1 MADDKTT
8 AQEAEALAESSK
20 QAERQLSRLGQSMSK
35 TVNQAGKLNTA
46 VNKNERS
53 YKSLFKTL
61 FKGTESLGDMGNAV
75 KSTTDK
81 FVELALKGKQGALG
95 MQIEMRKLAED
106 TVRLA
111 KRTDDARNTINNLTG
126 EYRDLQSGMR
136 KIQDSI
142 ARLNDQQRKG
152 AISSANYTKEIA
164 KLNAEQAELDNR
176 AAVVEHSLEAQGKEL
191 YRLNREMVDHH
202 QRSINMIKDM
212 RAAERE
218 AMRLKGGFSTLK
230 AEMLEYA
237 DEKLFSWLDRS
248 KAIENLKKSVT
259 LLGEGYAKIA
269 DQYEINRRLD
279 EQYGRTATF
288 GLKGMGDAFAH
299 AEGNAASFAATSLRL
314 RMDVKEV
321 AEIGGQIQARKLGIF
336 GAKDANEANENIR
349 MLTDTVA
356 SFTRIT
362 GVDAPTALDALQR
375 RMESTG
381 LSAKDANAE
390 LMDMYVTLRQMQGGI
405 ENDVVGLDDMVR
417 LIEAAS
423 AASDSYVVDSRLM
436 TQAMRAAA
444 NEAERLGGSRKLAMK
459 SAEATGKFVGGGGEV
474 SGKSSVA
481 TYMATR
487 RLIKDM
493 MVDPTPFLKGMNEQQ
508 QKYVEG
514 IMAEVRSGKILEHQ
528 AAPLIEKA
536 MGGTDEM
543 TKRKFA
549 ELQRMYAK
557 SGMKYSLMA
566 EELGMEE
573 SEVRVMYS
581 SMEDAINNQKRMQQY
596 LDVYGKESD
605 KQPLSEF
612 MSKHYESVEDA
623 IKGMKFSGNDLKV
636 KMLRK
641 KFNISEK
648 AATEYLKMGGPTA
661 EGDTKTEAQKRAL
674 LYKAFD
680 PSERAKETAQRLR
693 AMRSATTDSTK
704 LKQSVTDALMKEY
717 NISKD
722 NTKAVEEA
730 NKIAEEMVA
739 GNDNLEE
746 PLKSLAATSSKE
758 ITTAES
764 HLVAAQA
771 TNQILSKIYE
781 ALPDWLKPAA
791 EHARGNGPGLDAA
804 KTIGYT
810 IATVLSLKF
819 GPRFI
824 NTLYGVLKTSL
835 PSREWLTVLKNLGGK
850 FGGKGQI
857 AKGTGMAG
865 QVVETTATDLAR
877 KGAGQV
883 AATGAKEA
891 AETAA
896 GEAAKAAAKGGAEAA
911 AKSAAKTTAES
922 VAKSAAKSAAKSGAA
937 VVAKNT
943 GKSLAK
949 TLGKKA
955 LGAVGIAFE
964 GVSAYMENQELDA
977 RKDLSEAEKS
987 KRKWKNWIKAGGS
1000 AVGGIVGGIAGSA
1013 AGPVGTFA
1021 GGVGGSMAGGAGA
1034 SWLADQFLGE
1044 DEETGAAAAAMEAG
1058 EKPATMEESRVPEYL
1073 KIIADNTGQYASY
1086 LKEEQR
1092 YRLLK
1097 GALPTAGTFN
1107 DIASAGLNY
1116 TSSAQPAFIRGAVDE
1131 SRPRLGGAGKGPSD
1145 YEMDLDPSTF
1155 NESEDSVMVKFNN
1168 LTTLMAILKK
1178 KEATMKGT

>member
-8 AQEAEALAESSK
+8 AQETEALADSSK
-20 QAERQLSRLGQSMSK
+20 QAERQLNRLGQSMSK
-35 TVNQAGKLNTA
+35 TVNQASKLNTA

-53 YKSLFKTL
+53 YKALFKTI
-61 FKGTESLGDMGNAV
+61 FKGTESLEDMEGAV

-81 FVELALKGKQGALG
+81 FVEMALKGKQGALG
-95 MQIEMRKLAED
+95 MQVEMRKLAEA
-106 TVRLA
+106 TVGLA
-111 KRTDDARNTINNLTG
+111 KKTEDAKGTISNLTS
-126 EYRDLQSGMR
+126 EYKDLQSGMR
-136 KIQDSI
+136 QIKDSI
-142 ARLNDQQRKG
+142 AKLNDQQRKG
-152 AISSANYTKEIA
+152 AISSAYYAKEIS

-176 AAVVEHSLEAQGKEL
+176 AVSVEHSLKEQGSEL
-191 YRLNREMVDHH
+191 YRLNRTMVEHH
-202 QRSINMIKDM
+202 QRSINMINGM
-212 RAAERE
+212 RASERE
-218 AMRLKGGFSTLK
+218 AMRLKGGLSLLK

-237 DEKLFSWLDRS
+237 DGKLFSWLDRS
-248 KAIENLKKSVT
+248 KAIENLKKSVA
-259 LLGEGYAKIA
+259 LLGEGYAKVA

-288 GLKGMGDAFAH
+288 GIKGMGDAFMQ
-299 AEGNAASFAATSLRL
+299 AEGNAASFAATSYRL
-314 RMDVKEV
+314 KMDIKDV

-336 GAKDANEANENIR
+336 GAKDANEANDNIR

-362 GVDAPTALDALQR
+362 GVDATTALDALQR

-487 RLIKDM
+487 NLIKDM

-508 QKYVEG
+508 KKYVEG
-514 IMAEVRSGKILEHQ
+514 IMAEVRSGEILEHQ

-581 SMEDAINNQKRMQQY
+581 SMEDAIENQKRVQGY
-596 LDVYGKESD
+596 LDVYSKESE
-605 KQPLSEF
+605 KLPLSEF

-623 IKGMKFSGNDLKV
+623 IKGMKFAGESEEDIHKLKV
-636 KMLRK
+636 EMLRN

-661 EGDTKTEAQKRAL
+661 KNDIKTEAQKRQIL
-674 LYKAFD
+674 SKAFD
-680 PSERAKETAQRLR
+680 PSERAKETAQKLR
-693 AMRSATTDSTK
+693 DMRATTDPAK
-704 LKQSVTDALMKEY
+704 LKDTVTDALMKEY

-722 NTKAVEEA
+722 NVKAVEEVK
-730 NKIAEEMVA
+730 KIAEDMVK
-739 GNDNLEE
+739 GNDALEE

-764 HLVAAQA
+764 HLMASTAG
-771 TNQILSKIYE
+771 NQILAEIRDK
-781 ALPDWLKPAA
+781 LPASWQTLLD
-791 EHARGNGPGLDAA
+791 HATGNGPLPDAA

-824 NTLYGVLKTSL
+824 NTLYGILKTAL

-850 FGGKGQI
+850 SGGKGAGQIAATGGKGQV
-857 AKGTGMAG
+857 AKGAGMTG
-865 QVVETTATDLAR
+865 QVVDTTAVDLTK
-877 KGAGQV
+877 KGAGQI
-883 AATGAKEA
+883 AATGGKEA
-891 AETAA
+891 TESLAKKTTESLAKKGSA
-896 GEAAKAAAKGGAEAA
+896 GAAKGA
-911 AKSAAKTTAES
+911 AK
-922 VAKSAAKSAAKSGAA
+922 G
-937 VVAKNT
+937 
-943 GKSLAK
+943 LAK
-949 TLGKKA
+949 KVLGK
-955 LGAVGIAFE
+955 LGAPIAIAVE
-964 GVSAYMENQELDA
+964 GVSAYMNNQELDT
-977 RKDLSEAEKS
+977 RKDISEAEKS

-1000 AVGGIVGGIAGSA
+1000 AAGGILGGIAGSGL
-1013 AGPVGTFA
+1013 GPVGTFA
-1021 GGVGGSMAGGAGA
+1021 GGVGGSMAGSAGAG
-1034 SWLADQFLGE
+1034 WLADKFLGE
-1044 DEETGAAAAAMEAG
+1044 DVEPGAATAA
-1058 EKPATMEESRVPEYL
+1058 EKVGNEPSTMEQSKVPEYL
-1073 KIIADNTGQYASY
+1073 KLIAANTGQYASY

-1097 GALPTAGTFN
+1097 GSLPTAGTFN
-1107 DIASAGLNY
+1107 DAASAGLNY
-1116 TSSAQPAFIRGAVDE
+1116 KGSNQPAIRGAVDE
-1131 SRPRLGGAGKGPSD
+1131 SRPSLGGAGKGPGE
-1145 YEMDLDPSTF
+1145 YEMDLDPSTY

>member
-8 AQEAEALAESSK
+8 AQEAEALADSSK

-35 TVNQAGKLNTA
+35 TVNLAGKLSTA

-61 FKGTESLGDMGNAV
+61 TKGTDSLGDMEDAV

-81 FVELALKGKQGALG
+81 FVEMALKGKQGALG

-106 TVRLA
+106 TVRLT
-111 KRTDDARNTINNLTG
+111 KRTDDAKNTINNLTG

-136 KIQDSI
+136 KIQESI
-142 ARLNDQQRKG
+142 AKLNDQQRKG
-152 AISSANYTKEIA
+152 TITSAYYAKEIG

-176 AAVVEHSLEAQGKEL
+176 AVSVEHSLKEQGSEL

-212 RAAERE
+212 RASERE
-218 AMRLKGGFSTLK
+218 AMRLKGGFSALK

-248 KAIENLKKSVT
+248 KALENLKKSVT

-288 GLKGMGDAFAH
+288 GLKGMGDAFMQ
-299 AEGNAASFAATSLRL
+299 AEGNAAAFARTSFRL

-336 GAKDANEANENIR
+336 GAKDANEANDNIR

-362 GVDAPTALDALQR
+362 GVDATTALDALQR

-405 ENDVVGLDDMVR
+405 EGDVVGLDDMVK
-417 LIEAAS
+417 LIEQAS

-508 QKYVEG
+508 RRYVEG
-514 IMAEVRSGKILEHQ
+514 IMAEVKSGKILEHQ

-573 SEVRVMYS
+573 SEVRVMYK
-581 SMEDAINNQKRMQQY
+581 SMEDAIENQKRVQGY
-596 LDVYGKESD
+596 LDVYSKESE
-605 KQPLSEF
+605 KLPLSEF

-623 IKGMKFSGNDLKV
+623 IKGMKFAGKKESEVKALKV
-636 KMLRK
+636 QMLRK

-648 AATEYLKMGGPTA
+648 AATEYVEMGGPTA
-661 EGDTKTEAQKRAL
+661 KGDTKTEAQKRAM

-680 PSERAKETAQRLR
+680 PSERAKETAQKLR
-693 AMRSATTDSTK
+693 AMRSANTDSTK

-730 NKIAEEMVA
+730 NKIAEDMVA
-739 GNDNLEE
+739 GNDALEE

-758 ITTAES
+758 IGTAES
-764 HLVAAQA
+764 QLMAALA
-771 TNQILSKIYE
+771 GNQILSQIYK
-781 ALPDWLKPAA
+781 ALPGWLKPVA
-791 EHARGNGPGLDAA
+791 EHVVGKGPGMSGVEGMATGAVAVIGLLASKKLIGKMLQKYAGTVLPEVKNLVSKILSKGSKEVAETAGGNLA
-804 KTIGYT
+804 KTGT
-810 IATVLSLKF
+810 KEIAETA
-819 GPRFI
+819 GG
-824 NTLYGVLKTSL
+824 N
-835 PSREWLTVLKNLGGK
+835 LTK
-850 FGGKGQI
+850 
-857 AKGTGMAG
+857 
-865 QVVETTATDLAR
+865 
-877 KGAGQV
+877 
-883 AATGAKEA
+883 TGAKEI
-891 AETAA
+891 AETLA
-896 GEAAKAAAKGGAEAA
+896 GQTTKNALKGAGKLAG
-911 AKSAAKTTAES
+911 KLGGPIT
-922 VAKSAAKSAAKSGAA
+922 VA
-937 VVAKNT
+937 VE
-943 GKSLAK
+943 
-949 TLGKKA
+949 
-955 LGAVGIAFE
+955 GI
-964 GVSAYMENQELDA
+964 SAYMANQELDT
-977 RKDLSEAEKS
+977 RKDISEAEKS
-987 KRKWKNWIKAGGS
+987 KRKWKNWIRAGGS
-1000 AVGGIVGGIAGSA
+1000 AVGTLAGGAAGTA
-1013 AGPVGTFA
+1013 LAGPVGGFA
-1021 GGVGGSMAGGAGA
+1021 GAVGGGMVGAEGA
-1034 SWLADQFLGE
+1034 SWLADQMLGE
-1044 DEETGAAAAAMEAG
+1044 DVEPGAAAAMEAG
-1058 EKPATMEESRVPEYL
+1058 EKPATMEESKVPEYL
-1073 KIIADNTGQYASY
+1073 KMIAENTSQYASY
-1086 LKEEQR
+1086 LREEQR

-1097 GALPTAGTFN
+1097 GSLPTAGTFN
-1107 DIASAGLNY
+1107 DAASAGLNY
-1116 TSSAQPAFIRGAVDE
+1116 TGPQQTAIRGAVDE
-1131 SRPRLGGAGKGPSD
+1131 SRPRLGGAGKGPGD
-1145 YEMDLDPSTF
+1145 YEMDLDPSTY